1 MEPAWDECAGRFL
14 PIGLPLW
21 LGQRKKFC
29 IFVLIA
35 ATTPLTDSIGLSNI
49 VSMSNVC
56 QKGLSSRAM
65 EIFNTLVETY
75 IEGGQPVGSK
85 TLSQMTTLDLSPASI
100 RNNMSDLEEAGLLFA
115 PHTSAGR
122 IPTESGLRLFVDGL
136 MEFNPD
142 ISETERL
149 SIDGECAAR
158 GISINELL
166 DKTSK
171 TLSGLSS
178 CASLVLSPAS
188 NAELQHFEFVPIGE
202 RRALAVLVR
211 TDGQV
216 ENRIIDLPAGL
227 PQSALIRAGNY
238 MSARLAGRD
247 METAAKL
254 IRLEIAER
262 RAELDDLS
270 AELVERGVGLWSDGK
285 GDEGAALIMRGQAN
299 LLDEVNVGEQL
310 DLIRGLF
317 DALEARENAL
327 RLLDATSE
335 GNGVQIFI
343 GAENK
348 LFANT
353 GCSIVIAPYRNAE
366 RSIVGA
372 IGVIGPRYMNYAR
385 IIPMVD
391 YTGKAIEKVLGP

>member
-1 MEPAWDECAGRFL
+1 MVGTAQADLYFR
-14 PIGLPLW
+14 
-21 LGQRKKFC
+21 
-29 IFVLIA
+29 LIT
-35 ATTPLTDSIGLSNI
+35 ATTPLTVSIGFFNI
-49 VSMSNVC
+49 VSMSSVC
-56 QKGLSSRAM
+56 QTGLSSRAM

-142 ISETERL
+142 ISEKERL

-254 IRLEIAER
+254 IRVEIAER

-335 GNGVQIFI
+335 GDGVQIFI

>member
-1 MEPAWDECAGRFL
+1 MFDF
-14 PIGLPLW
+14 
-21 LGQRKKFC
+21 
-29 IFVLIA
+29 
-35 ATTPLTDSIGLSNI
+35 S
-49 VSMSNVC
+49 
-56 QKGLSSRAM
+56 QKGLSPRAM
-65 EIFNTLVETY
+65 EIFNTLVGAY

-85 TLSQMTTLDLSPASI
+85 TLSQMMALDLSPASI
-100 RNNMSDLEEAGLLFA
+100 RSKMNDLEEAGLLFA

-122 IPTESGLRLFVDGL
+122 IPTETGLRLFVDGL

-142 ISETERL
+142 IPEKERL

-171 TLSGLSS
+171 TLSGLSR

-202 RRALAVLVR
+202 KRALAVLVR

-216 ENRIIDLPAGL
+216 ENRIIDLPAGV

-247 METAAKL
+247 MESAASV
-254 IRLEIAER
+254 IRKEIAER
-262 RAELDDLS
+262 RAELDELS
-270 AELVERGVGLWSDGK
+270 AKLVEQGVGLWSDGK

-299 LLDEVNVGEQL
+299 LLDVNAGEQL
-310 DLIRGLF
+310 ELIRDLF

-327 RLLDATSE
+327 RLLDATSD
-335 GNGVQIFI
+335 GDGVQIFI

-366 RSIVGA
+366 RTIVGA

-391 YTGKAIEKVLGP
+391 YTGKAIEKVLGPG